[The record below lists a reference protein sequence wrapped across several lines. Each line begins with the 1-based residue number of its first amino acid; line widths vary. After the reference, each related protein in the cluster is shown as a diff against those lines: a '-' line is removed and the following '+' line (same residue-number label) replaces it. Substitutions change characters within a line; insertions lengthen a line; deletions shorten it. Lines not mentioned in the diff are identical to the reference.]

1 MKKQNINY
9 LGKLTISCIKKISCI
24 IGPNKFRSVTYYCL
38 IGLKLHLLI
47 NAIKCIHF
55 NKPAPLKIY

>member
-55 NKPAPLKIY
+55 N